1 MRPRESN
8 KKKVVLVLPNTR
20 WYGKRPWMI
29 ANNCAFVI
37 TAILKD
43 EYDFSILDANGLN
56 ISEKEVEARLLRL
69 KPDAVLVSGVSMEYA
84 KQFHAVFAIARR
96 IFPGILTL
104 LGGSYPT
111 LLPEVALERD
121 PNLSYVFIGPAET
134 RLNDFMKS
142 ALSGDSE
149 ATLKTKGIAFR
160 DGEGKIHIN
169 PISPQDMHL
178 SELKDIDYSYMDL
191 EPYTDQVHIDYMANG
206 RGKTFSMMTSRGC
219 PHNCVFCANKVLQ
232 GRGLLF
238 YSAKKV
244 LSDMDWLIEK
254 YKINHFIFIDDLFLY
269 DRKRVEEIIK
279 GIIERRKT
287 NPGLTWHHA
296 NVSAWH
302 LDPELLAMMKKS
314 GCSRIIISVESGS
327 DRVLSKIIRKPFKLS
342 LIPKVVKM
350 CRDAGMDIGANFV
363 IGLPGETWD
372 EIRQTFKFAEDMQF
386 DVSHFHIATPQPGTD
401 LYKIAK
407 EQNLLPQNFSFL
419 DENFFG
425 YGEGFITTDEFT
437 PAELKIVRAYEW
449 DRINFSTPEK
459 TAKVAEMY
467 LTTVE
472 KLNEHRKQ
480 TRRKLGIHHN
490 MDATGRNRL

>member
-1 MRPRESN
+1 M
-8 KKKVVLVLPNTR
+8 KKRVVLVIPNTR

-37 TAILKD
+37 TALLKD
-43 EYDFSILDANGLN
+43 EYDFSILDANGKDM
-56 ISEKEVEARLLRL
+56 SEEAVKNKLRDL
-69 KPDAVLVSGVSMEYA
+69 KPDAVLVSGVSMEYSR
-84 KQFHAVFAIARR
+84 QFHAIFAIARSL
-96 IFPGILTL
+96 FPGILTI

-111 LLPEVALERD
+111 LLPKEAMERD
-121 PNLSYVFIGPAET
+121 KNLSYVFIGPAET
-134 RLNDFMKS
+134 RLNEFMKI
-142 ALSGDSE
+142 
-149 ATLKTKGIAFR
+149 TLGGNDKAAKDTKGIAYR
-160 DGEGKIHIN
+160 GGDGNVRIN
-169 PISPQDMHL
+169 PITADDMRL
-178 SELKDIDYSYMDL
+178 AELRDTDYSYMDL
-191 EPYTDQVHIDYMANG
+191 SPYLDQVHMDFMANG

-238 YSAKKV
+238 YSAEKV
-244 LSDMDWLIEK
+244 LSDMDWLMAK
-254 YKINHFIFIDDLFLY
+254 YDINHFIFIDDLFLY
-269 DRKRVEEIIK
+269 DRKRVEKIIE
-279 GIIERRKT
+279 GIIERRKK
-287 NPGLTWHHA
+287 NPKLTWHHA

-302 LDPELLAMMKKS
+302 LDPELLAMMKRS
-314 GCSRIIISVESGS
+314 GCSKIIISVESGNT
-327 DRVLSKIIRKPFKLS
+327 RVLTKIIRKPFKLD

-372 EIRQTFKFAEDMQF
+372 EILETFRFAEKMQF
-386 DVSHFHIATPQPGTD
+386 DVTHFHIATPQPGTD
-401 LYKIAK
+401 LYRIAK
-407 EQNLLPQNFSFL
+407 EKGLLPANFSFL
-419 DENFFG
+419 DDGFFG

-437 PAELKIVRAYEW
+437 PFELKIVRAYEW

-472 KLNEHRKQ
+472 KLNEHRRQ

-490 MDATGRNRL
+490 QDATGRNRL